1 MSRHIARELAFKIL
15 FQTDIGRNP
24 WQEVLS
30 RTLEENE
37 LPEKSRGFLE
47 QLVKGTIQELKSI
60 DAEIMKYAQDWKLD
74 RMANTDRN
82 ILRMAIFEIKFF
94 KEIPPG
100 VSVNE
105 AVELAK
111 RYGDDESGKFV
122 NGILGNVVRNIGP
135 QKETS
140 EGAHAPMTTMED

>member
-15 FQTDIGRNP
+15 FQTDVGRNP
-24 WQEVLS
+24 WQEVLP

-37 LPEKSRGFLE
+37 LPEKSRAFLE

-60 DAEIMKYAQDWKLD
+60 DAEIIKYAQDWKLD

-82 ILRMAIFEIKFF
+82 ILRIAIYEMKYF
-94 KEIPPG
+94 KGIPPG
-100 VSVNE
+100 VSINE

-122 NGILGNVVRNIGP
+122 NGILGNVLRNKES

-140 EGAHAPMTTMED
+140 VVPTTMED